1 MAENRSFWR
10 ALEAIGRGVMAPI
23 SLLAMTCL
31 VIVIAPTSDNRSAD
45 AFAFLT
51 RTFSN
56 AGTGAAAGT
65 TNNSTGT
72 LGAAP
77 TLSNGFYEW
86 TVPATGRYRIKAD
99 RKSVV

>member
-10 ALEAIGRGVMAPI
+10 AIEAIGRGVMAPI

-31 VIVIAPTSDNRSAD
+31 VVVLAPSSDNENASATG
-45 AFAFLT
+45 FLS

-56 AGTGAAAGT
+56 AGSGAAAGT

-72 LGAAP
+72 
-77 TLSNGFYEW
+77 
-86 TVPATGRYRIKAD
+86 
-99 RKSVV
+99 